1 MKILKTASYKKA
13 QAEGRTVDLYARYT
27 GDGYLAHAEYTSDP
41 NVRGQGDKFWPDYY
55 SDTASSEPKT
65 VLLKGVPIDLAKKL
79 VEQGG
84 SQQWF
89 DDGYEAANAA
99 APYIQEDRE
108 QKYKR
113 QEEVTDDRIMDTPMG
128 FEDDNLSD
136 LDF

>member
-1 MKILKTASYKKA
+1 MKILKTAKYKKA
-13 QAEGRTVDLYARYT
+13 QAEEQRVDLYARYI
-27 GDGYLAHAEYTSDP
+27 GDGYLAYAEYASNP
-41 NVRGQGDKFWPDYY
+41 NVGGQGDKYWPDYY
-55 SDTASSEPKT
+55 DSDHNIDESET
-65 VLLKGVPIDLAKKL
+65 VLLKDVPIELAKKL

-99 APYIQEDRE
+99 APYVQEDRG
-108 QKYKR
+108 
-113 QEEVTDDRIMDTPMG
+113 EEEIIDDRIMDTPME